1 MMRRRS
7 FLTLLGGA
15 AAAWPVVVRSQSRT
29 MVIGDLGSSSPDPK
43 FEAAFRR
50 GLAEQGFVEGSDFV
64 IHEVFAHGQYDQL
77 PGLLTDL
84 EQRGTVV
91 VFASGNQAALA
102 IKAANT
108 KFPAVFAV
116 GDDPV
121 TLGLGSSF
129 NRPTPTLTG
138 VSFYTVELL
147 AKRLELLSPL
157 VPKYAAIAM
166 LANPASP
173 QHQQQ
178 VLLIRSSAATLERRV
193 EQFNAGTLA
202 ELESAFASIVEKQAG
217 GFFCSTDPFFNAQR
231 KRLIAF
237 AARHR
242 LPAIYA
248 GREYIEDGGLMAYGS
263 LRLDAY
269 RQAGAYVGRIIKGEK
284 PADLPVIQPT
294 KFELLLNQKTA
305 KAINITFSPLLLALA
320 DELIE

>member
-1 MMRRRS
+1 MKRREFIR
-7 FLTLLGGA
+7 GIGAVGA
-15 AAAWPVVVRSQSRT
+15 AWSSRASAQSRK
-29 MVIGDLGSSSPDPK
+29 VVGYLASSSPDPK
-43 FEAAFRR
+43 FEMAFRR
-50 GLAEQGFVEGSDFV
+50 GLSEQGIAEGPDFI
-64 IHEVFAHGQYDQL
+64 IHEVFVHVQYDQL

-84 EQRGTVV
+84 QKRGAAV

-108 KFPAVFAV
+108 NIPAVFAV

-121 TLGLGSSF
+121 TLGLVSSF
-129 NRPTPTLTG
+129 NKPTPTLTG

-157 VPKYAAIAM
+157 VPKHASIAM

-178 VLLIRSSAATLERRV
+178 VLLIRSSAATLDRRI

-202 ELESAFASIVEKQAG
+202 ELESAFASIVEKQVG
-217 GFFCSTDPFFNAQR
+217 GFLCSTDPFFNAQR
-231 KRLIAF
+231 KQLIAF
-237 AARHR
+237 AARHH

-263 LRLDAY
+263 LRIEAY

-284 PADLPVIQPT
+284 PTDLPVTQPT
-294 KFELLLNQKTA
+294 KFELLLNLKTA
-305 KAINITFSPLLLALA
+305 KAMNIAFPHSLLALA
-320 DELIE
+320 DEVIE